1 MASGAEDPFAPKLR
15 KLFFLM
21 SETVTMLMM
30 PPAPCALYRAE
41 GLVMTS
47 IFSMSLAGICC
58 RRILRAS
65 AFMLAG
71 RLLSHI
77 CTDETPRRVMLPST
91 STSTPGAFCSASA
104 AVPD

>member
-47 IFSMSLAGICC
+47 IFSMSKDFEG
-58 RRILRAS
+58 
-65 AFMLAG
+65 FGVHVG
-71 RLLSHI
+71 RSIVKPYLY
-77 CTDETPRRVMLPST
+77 R
-91 STSTPGAFCSASA
+91 
-104 AVPD
+104 